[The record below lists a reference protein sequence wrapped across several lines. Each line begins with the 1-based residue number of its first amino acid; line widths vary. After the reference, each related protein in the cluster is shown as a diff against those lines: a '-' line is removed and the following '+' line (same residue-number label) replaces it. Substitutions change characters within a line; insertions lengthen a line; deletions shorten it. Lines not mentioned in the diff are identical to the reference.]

1 MTAAA
6 VIYVIDDDAALRTAY
21 GAALSRLGYQ
31 VELAADGNEGLAL
44 MKTKGQPALI
54 VLDLFMPNLDG
65 FGFLK
70 QLRGDAKNQEVKVV
84 IVSNFELMPEV
95 SRLGVSQ
102 YVSKTSNG
110 PDEVA
115 AMVDHLLKLT

>member
-6 VIYVIDDDAALRTAY
+6 MIYVIDDDTALRTAY
-21 GAALSRLGYQ
+21 GVALNRLGYQ

-44 MKTKGQPALI
+44 MKTKGKPALI
-54 VLDLFMPNLDG
+54 VLDLFMPKLDG

-70 QLRGDAKNQEVKVV
+70 QLRGNPENQDIKVV

-102 YVSKTSNG
+102 YVSKTNNG
-110 PDEVA
+110 PEEVA

>member
-6 VIYVIDDDAALRTAY
+6 TIYVIDDDTGLRTAY
-21 GAALSRLGYQ
+21 AAALSRLGYQ
-31 VELAADGNEGLAL
+31 VEVAADGVQGLQL
-44 MKTKGQPALI
+44 LKTKGKPALI

-65 FGFLK
+65 FEFLK
-70 QLRGDAKNQEVKVV
+70 QFRADTGNDQVKVV

-95 SRLGVSQ
+95 SKLGVSQ
-102 YVSKTSNG
+102 YISKTNKG

-115 AMVDHLLKLT
+115 AMVDHLIKVT